1 MKEWL
6 LCANAVDVQVKI
18 NIPLSARSHNNR
30 AFMIE
35 SHTST
40 RPHFVQIAKNG
51 KVICDDCP
59 AYKSAKL
66 CAHVVA
72 AAEKAG
78 ILKEYISWLNKS
90 GPSAMNLTSFVT
102 FDSAKGTGKKDRK
115 SSTARRK
122 GGRNSKVPPVDTYVD
137 RPFKKRGTVGS
148 TVNTTSTVTSTY
160 TQSTCLVQQSV
171 CIRPQTQP
179 VPPLVHPCTSH
190 RATTPMQP
198 SQIQQSPMQPSRTQP
213 SKIQSSPMQPSP
225 MQPPPIQ
232 PSPMQPS
239 PIQPSPMQ
247 PSSMQ
252 PSSMQPVVFQQNVS
266 TTPTPVSGTFELHL
280 LRYCPPLVR
289 VCFGCCQTLKPG
301 HSTPNPPNDM
311 TVVSRMQ
318 RIFILPT
325 SEERVS
331 REGNVYFHLHVNCIR
346 TKQPFFQ
353 PNMVVV
359 PQWVANLLSA
369 QHKILLREFGIC
381 I

>member
-1 MKEWL
+1 MKECL

-78 ILKEYISWLNKS
+78 ILKEYISWFNKS

-179 VPPLVHPCTSH
+179 E
-190 RATTPMQP
+190 P
-198 SQIQQSPMQPSRTQP
+198 SN
-213 SKIQSSPMQPSP
+213 
-225 MQPPPIQ
+225 
-232 PSPMQPS
+232 
-239 PIQPSPMQ
+239 
-247 PSSMQ
+247 
-252 PSSMQPVVFQQNVS
+252 F
-266 TTPTPVSGTFELHL
+266 TFYGIV
-280 LRYCPPLVR
+280 LRSCE
-289 VCFGCCQTLKPG
+289 
-301 HSTPNPPNDM
+301 SA
-311 TVVSRMQ
+311 SA
-318 RIFILPT
+318 
-325 SEERVS
+325 
-331 REGNVYFHLHVNCIR
+331 
-346 TKQPFFQ
+346 
-353 PNMVVV
+353 
-359 PQWVANLLSA
+359 VAKL
-369 QHKILLREFGIC
+369 
-381 I
+381 